1 MGQSYQFAGDRY
13 NRKIVLIVLQEP
25 DSSSIKV
32 IRSSPTYI
40 NYRDTSYQVR
50 LYLVQHYHEDSN

>member
-40 NYRDTSYQVR
+40 NYRDTSYPVR